1 MWVLAKYKI
10 NELET
15 MKNCLKKSLDE
26 SIVFYNPKIKYQKY
40 VKNNLHT
47 YEKFIL
53 EGYIICKHTKFEDCE
68 TLAKLKSTKGLQY
81 FLNGHFKNQI
91 EINEFIKKCKTHE
104 DADGYL
110 KQDFFESAIHTK
122 ARFISGL
129 FTNMIFSIISKQKNK
144 LKIKIGNITTT
155 IDNKSNYQYRT
166 V

>member
-1 MWVLAKYKI
+1 MWVLAKYKT
-10 NELET
+10 NELKT

-26 SIVFYNPKIKYQKY
+26 SIEFYNPKIQYQKY

-53 EGYIICKHTKFEDCE
+53 EGYIICRHVKFEDSK
-68 TLAKLKSTKGLQY
+68 TLSKLKYTKGLQY
-81 FLNGHFKNQI
+81 FLSGHFKNQI
-91 EINEFIKKCKTHE
+91 EIIEFIKKCKIHE

-110 KQDFFESAIHTK
+110 KQDFFESTIHTK
-122 ARFISGL
+122 AKFISGL
-129 FTNMIFSIISKQKNK
+129 FTNMIFNIISKQKNK

-155 IDNKSNYQYRT
+155 IGNKSNYQYRT

>member
-53 EGYIICKHTKFEDCE
+53 EGYIICKHTKFEDCK

-91 EINEFIKKCKTHE
+91 EIHEFIKKCKTHE
-104 DADGYL
+104 DADAYL